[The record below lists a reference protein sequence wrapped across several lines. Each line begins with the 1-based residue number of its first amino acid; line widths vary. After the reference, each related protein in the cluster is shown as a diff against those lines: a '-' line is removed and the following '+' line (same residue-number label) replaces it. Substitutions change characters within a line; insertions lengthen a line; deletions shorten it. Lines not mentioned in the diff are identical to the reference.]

1 VNIRSTRALW
11 GALLLA
17 LFAGSAARAQSLGEV
32 AAKEQQR
39 REQERQKHGT
49 SKVITSDDLHGAGR
63 GTFSNAGSTSAEGEP
78 AKGEGKDAAKDGA
91 AAPAKDKEKTDD
103 EQRAERQAA
112 WRKRVQDTQ
121 TQVDAL
127 ATRVASLQN
136 SMNDVNGL
144 YSPGRAELAGQFEK
158 AKADL
163 AAAQQ
168 QAADLQ
174 EEGRRNGFR

>member
-1 VNIRSTRALW
+1 MNIRSTRALW
-11 GALLLA
+11 GALALA
-17 LFAGSAARAQSLGEV
+17 LFAGTAARAQSLGEV

-78 AKGEGKDAAKDGA
+78 AKEGKDAVKDGA
-91 AAPAKDKEKTDD
+91 AAPAKDKEKSDD
-103 EQRAERQAA
+103 EQRAERQTA
-112 WRKRVQDTQ
+112 WHKRVQDTQ

-144 YSPGRAELAGQFEK
+144 YSPGRAEVAAQFEK

>member
-1 VNIRSTRALW
+1 
-11 GALLLA
+11 GA
-17 LFAGSAARAQSLGEV
+17 
-32 AAKEQQR
+32 
-39 REQERQKHGT
+39 

-78 AKGEGKDAAKDGA
+78 AKGEGKDGA

-103 EQRAERQAA
+103 EQRAERQGG
-112 WRKRVQDTQ
+112 WRKRGQDTQ

-127 ATRVASLQN
+127 ATRVASVQN
-136 SMNDVNGL
+136 SRNDVNGL
-144 YSPGRAELAGQFEK
+144 YSPARAELAGQFEK